1 MSERGGLPDMS
12 APIFVELQLDA
23 WIAALGRMSAKNPA
37 MARILHIIDRLQD
50 RPYRTHALFLGEP
63 GTGKDGLAR
72 LLFRLMHPDG
82 GACERC
88 FLRGRS
94 EAEMETQLFGGADG
108 PGLLSKARGGA
119 LILDEV
125 LALSPHL
132 QQRLHSALGRQRW
145 TQPSQCVTV
154 LAMSDGDVAAAVAA
168 GSFRHD
174 LYYKLCRLVL
184 RVPPLRERAED
195 LGHAAVWMANRV
207 LRDRGQ
213 SRPAELCDPA
223 ADAPLP
229 AAGAF
234 QIPIASIDALRQ
246 HQSGWPGNF
255 RELEAVI
262 ERAILLYSD
271 GDSLQPDD
279 VERALADLGN
289 T

>member
-1 MSERGGLPDMS
+1 MSEFGGGSDPS

-37 MARILHIIDRLQD
+37 MARILHIVDRLQD
-50 RPYRTHALFLGEP
+50 RPYRTHALFLGEA

-72 LLFRLMHPDG
+72 LLFRLMHPEG
-82 GACERC
+82 GPCERC
-88 FLRGRS
+88 FLHGRS
-94 EAEMETQLFGGADG
+94 ESEMETQLFGGADG
-108 PGLLSKARGGA
+108 PGLFSKARGGA

-132 QQRLHSALGRQRW
+132 QGRLHAALSRQRW

-154 LAMSDGDVAAAVAA
+154 LAMSDGDVEAAVAS

-184 RVPPLRERAED
+184 RVPPLRDRKDD

-213 SRPAELCDPA
+213 SRPAELFDPA
-223 ADAPLP
+223 AEAPLP
-229 AAGAF
+229 AAGAYR
-234 QIPIASIDALRQ
+234 ITTASIDALRT
-246 HQSGWPGNF
+246 HEGDWPGNF
-255 RELEAVI
+255 RELESVI

-271 GDSLQPDD
+271 GELLQADD
-279 VERALADLGN
+279 IERALSDLRN
-289 T
+289 A

>member
-1 MSERGGLPDMS
+1 MSDSSEGGG
-12 APIFVELQLDA
+12 PIFVELQLDA

-50 RPYRTHALFLGEP
+50 RPYRTHALFLGEA

-82 GACERC
+82 GACERV

-94 EAEMETQLFGGADG
+94 EAEMETQLFGGSDG
-108 PGLLSKARGGA
+108 PGVLSRARGGA
-119 LILDEV
+119 LIIDEI

-132 QQRLHSALGRQRW
+132 QQRLHAALGRQRW
-145 TQPSQCVTV
+145 TQPSSCVSV
-154 LAMSDGDVAAAVAA
+154 LAMSDGDVEDAVQK

-184 RVPPLRERAED
+184 RVPPLRDRQED

-207 LRDRGQ
+207 LRERGI
-213 SRPAELCDPA
+213 SRSAELHDESGESPA
-223 ADAPLP
+223 PSSSAYR
-229 AAGAF
+229 
-234 QIPIASIDALRQ
+234 ISSASIDALRCYD
-246 HQSGWPGNF
+246 SGWPGNF

-262 ERAILLYSD
+262 ERAVLLYSD
-271 GDSLQPDD
+271 GNSLERDD
-279 VERALADLGN
+279 VDRALSDLVS